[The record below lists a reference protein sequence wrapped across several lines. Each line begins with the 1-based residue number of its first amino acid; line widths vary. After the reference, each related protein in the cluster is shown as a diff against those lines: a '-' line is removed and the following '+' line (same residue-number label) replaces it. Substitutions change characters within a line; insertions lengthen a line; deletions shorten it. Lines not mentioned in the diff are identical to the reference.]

1 MSTPS
6 ASLRIL
12 NGLSVVFCGLTA
24 LYLLIGGAWL
34 LVVGGSPY
42 YLATGIVLL
51 IVAWLIW
58 RRHPAAFLLYALVL
72 VGTAGWGLWESG
84 PDFWALVP
92 RSDVLVIFGLWL
104 LILVSP
110 SLIPPR
116 RAAVG
121 VLLGALVIWGVVL
134 VFAVFNDPQAINGT
148 LTAQVA
154 PAPASGPDAADWT
167 DYGRTPEGTRY
178 SPLAQITPD
187 NVKNL
192 KQAWIFRTGDMKGPN
207 DPVEITNEVTPLKIG
222 GLLYLCSPHQI
233 LFALD
238 AQTGQLKWKFDPKLK
253 ADPSFQ
259 HVTCRGVSYADLS
272 ANGAGVEGAMPANG
286 TAASHG
292 QSASDA
298 AVVAAASDTTAA
310 SSATA
315 VSATS
320 ETMAASAATV
330 ASGPSATTAASG
342 ATAAAAPSDTTTA
355 SAAMTSSG
363 ATAAAGA
370 PIAGGT
376 EATATPGP
384 CTRRILLPVNDG
396 HLYALDAQT
405 GQRCSDFA
413 NNGDLDLQH
422 SQPVTTPGMYEPT
435 SPPVVTSKVIIVA
448 GAVEDNFS
456 TREPSGVIRGFDVRT
471 GKLLWVFDSGAQ
483 DPNAMPGP
491 GQHYTWNSPNSW
503 APAAYDPKLDIVYL
517 PMGVTTPDI
526 WGGNRTALQE
536 RYASGLLALNA
547 STGKLAWFYQSTH
560 HDLWDMDQPSQ
571 PTVAD
576 ITGKDGK
583 TIPVVYAPAKTG
595 NLYVLDRRTGTP
607 VVPAPERPVPQGAA
621 PGDHVSPTQPFSDLT
636 FRPNKN
642 LSGADM
648 WGATMYDQLVCR
660 VMFHKLRYEGI
671 YTPPSLQGTLVFPG
685 NLGMFEWGGIAVDTD
700 RQIAIANPI
709 AVPFVSRLIPRGAG
723 NPMEPIPGAKGSGT
737 EVGIQP
743 QYGVPYGVTLN
754 PFMSPL
760 GLPCKQPAWGY
771 ISAIDLKTNQIVWK
785 KRIGTTRD
793 STAIPLP
800 FKVGMPMLGGPMV
813 TAGSVAFIGATA
825 DDYIRAYDVN
835 NGKELWRA
843 RLPAGGQATPMTYS
857 VNGRQYVVIA
867 AGGHGSFGTKLGD
880 YVVAY
885 ALPNQ

>member
-1 MSTPS
+1 MST
-6 ASLRIL
+6 ASSTRPVL
-12 NGLSVVFCGLTA
+12 NTLSVIFCGLTS
-24 LYLLIGGAWL
+24 LYLIVGGAWL

-42 YLATGIVLL
+42 YVATGVVLL
-51 IVAWLIW
+51 IVAWLMW
-58 RRHPAAFLLYALVL
+58 RRRAAAFVLYALVL
-72 VGTAGWGLWESG
+72 VGTAGWALWESG

-92 RSDVLVIFGLWL
+92 RSDVLIVFGIWML
-104 LILVSP
+104 LFVSGSLVR
-110 SLIPPR
+110 PR
-116 RAAVG
+116 GTAIG
-121 VLLGALVIWGVVL
+121 VLFGALVIWGGVL
-134 VFAVFNDPQAINGT
+134 AYAWFNDPQTINGT
-148 LTAQVA
+148 LNAA
-154 PAPASGPDAADWT
+154 ASPASSASSAAKTGADWPA
-167 DYGRTPEGTRY
+167 YGRTQQGTRY

-187 NVKNL
+187 NVKHL
-192 KQAWIFRTGDMKGPN
+192 TVAWIFRTGDMKGPN

-222 GLLYLCSPHQI
+222 DMLYLCSPHQI

-238 AQTGQLKWKFDPKLK
+238 ARTGKLKWKYDPKLK

-272 ANGAGVEGAMPANG
+272 ASGDEAAGAG
-286 TAASHG
+286 
-292 QSASDA
+292 
-298 AVVAAASDTTAA
+298 
-310 SSATA
+310 
-315 VSATS
+315 
-320 ETMAASAATV
+320 
-330 ASGPSATTAASG
+330 
-342 ATAAAAPSDTTTA
+342 AAAPA
-355 SAAMTSSG
+355 SGLCA
-363 ATAAAGA
+363 
-370 PIAGGT
+370 
-376 EATATPGP
+376 
-384 CTRRILLPVNDG
+384 RRIFLPVNDG

-405 GQRCSDFA
+405 GQRCPDFA
-413 NNGDLDLQH
+413 DDGDLDLQH
-422 SQPVTTPGMYEPT
+422 NEPVMTPGMYEPT
-435 SPPVVTSKVIIVA
+435 SPPVVTNKVIIVA
-448 GAVEDNFS
+448 GSVEDNFS

-471 GKLLWVFDSGAQ
+471 GKLLWVFDPGAQ
-483 DPNAMPGP
+483 DPNAIPGP

-503 APAAYDPKLDIVYL
+503 APAAYDPTLDLVYL
-517 PMGVTTPDI
+517 PMGVSTPDI
-526 WGGNRTALQE
+526 WGGNRTPLQE
-536 RYASGLLALNA
+536 RYASGLLALHA
-547 STGKLAWFYQSTH
+547 STGQFAWFYQSTH

-571 PTVAD
+571 PTIAD
-576 ITGKDGK
+576 ITANDGK
-583 TIPVVYAPAKTG
+583 TLPVVYAPAKTG

-607 VVPAPERPVPQGAA
+607 VVPAPEHPVPQGAA

-636 FRPNKN
+636 FRPKNN

-660 VMFHKLRYEGI
+660 VMFHRLRYEGI

-709 AVPFVSRLIPRGAG
+709 ALPFVSRLIPRGQG
-723 NPMEPIPGAKGSGT
+723 NPMEPVAGAKGSGT

-754 PFMSPL
+754 PFLSPF

-793 STAIPLP
+793 SSPIPLQ
-800 FKVGMPMLGGPMV
+800 FKVGMPMLGGPIV
-813 TAGSVAFIGATA
+813 TAGGVAFIGATA
-825 DDYIRAYDVN
+825 DNYLRAYGVD

-880 YVVAY
+880 YVIAY

>member
-6 ASLRIL
+6 SPVRIV
-12 NGLSVVFCGLTA
+12 NVLSVIFCGLTA
-24 LYLLIGGAWL
+24 IYLLIGGVWL
-34 LVVGGSPY
+34 LAVGGTPY
-42 YLATGIVLL
+42 YLATGIALAT
-51 IVAWLIW
+51 VAWLLW
-58 RRHPAAFLLYALVL
+58 HRHPGAFVLYALVL

-92 RSDVLVIFGLWL
+92 RCDVLVIFGLWL
-104 LILVSP
+104 LLVGSP
-110 SLIPPR
+110 LLMPPR
-116 RAAVG
+116 GIPVG
-121 VLLGALVIWGVVL
+121 ALLSALVIWGGVL
-134 VFAVFNDPQAINGT
+134 VYAVFNDPQTVNGT
-148 LTAQVA
+148 VSAQAA
-154 PAPASGPDAADWT
+154 PAPASGADAADWPA
-167 DYGRTPEGTRY
+167 YGRTEQGTRY
-178 SPLAQITPD
+178 SPVAQITPE

-192 KQAWIFRTGDMKGPN
+192 KVAWVFRTGDMKGPN

-222 GLLYLCSPHQI
+222 DMLYLCSPHQI

-238 AQTGQLKWKFDPKLK
+238 ARTGQLKWKFDPKLK

-272 ANGAGVEGAMPANG
+272 ATGAGG
-286 TAASHG
+286 TATETATAPGAAS
-292 QSASDA
+292 ARDA
-298 AVVAAASDTTAA
+298 AAAAS
-310 SSATA
+310 
-315 VSATS
+315 V
-320 ETMAASAATV
+320 
-330 ASGPSATTAASG
+330 
-342 ATAAAAPSDTTTA
+342 
-355 SAAMTSSG
+355 
-363 ATAAAGA
+363 
-370 PIAGGT
+370 
-376 EATATPGP
+376 
-384 CTRRILLPVNDG
+384 CTRRIFLPVNDG

-405 GQRCSDFA
+405 GQRCADFA
-413 NNGDLDLQH
+413 SNGDLDLQH
-422 SQPVTTPGMYEPT
+422 NEPVTTPGMYEPT
-435 SPPVVTSKVIIVA
+435 SPPVVTSKVIVVA
-448 GAVEDNFS
+448 GSVEDNFS

-471 GKLLWVFDSGAQ
+471 GNLLWAFDPGAQ

-491 GQHYTWNSPNSW
+491 GGHYTWNSPNSW
-503 APAAYDPKLDIVYL
+503 APAAYDPTLDLVYL
-517 PMGVTTPDI
+517 PMGVSTPDI
-526 WGGNRTALQE
+526 WGGNRTPLQE
-536 RYASGLLALNA
+536 RYASGLLALHA

-607 VVPAPERPVPQGAA
+607 VVPAPERQVPQGAA
-621 PGDHVSPTQPFSDLT
+621 QGDHVAPTQPFSALT
-636 FRPNKN
+636 FRPEKN

-660 VMFHKLRYEGI
+660 VMFHRLRYEGI
-671 YTPPSLQGTLVFPG
+671 YTPPSVQGTLVFPG

-709 AVPFVSRLIPRGAG
+709 ALPFVSRLIPRGPG
-723 NPMEPIPGAKGSGT
+723 NPMEPVAGAKGSGT

-743 QYGVPYGVTLN
+743 QYGVPFGVTLN
-754 PFMSPL
+754 PFLSPF

-771 ISAIDLKTNQIVWK
+771 MAAIDLKTNQIVWK

-793 STAIPLP
+793 SSPIPLS
-800 FKVGMPMLGGPMV
+800 FKLGMPMLGGPIV
-813 TAGSVAFIGATA
+813 TAGGVAFIGATA
-825 DDYIRAYDVN
+825 DNYIRAFDVN
-835 NGKELWRA
+835 DGKELWRA

-880 YVVAY
+880 YVIAY
-885 ALPNQ
+885 ALPTQ